1 MNGKELVLEIEKL
14 DLRKP
19 QNIELMIYIN
29 DILSWQ
35 SITIC
40 KVTNIVFEEDM
51 IFISNAFSN
60 EDKQLEIKDLCE
72 KLRNDERDIYL
83 EVYSCNFDSIIGK
96 WINNQI
102 YIEKLNRVVFNDE
115 IGKYKKLYLSC
126 DRLNKE

>member
-14 DLRKP
+14 DLRRP

-102 YIEKLNRVVFNDE
+102 
-115 IGKYKKLYLSC
+115 
-126 DRLNKE
+126 